1 MSSLVARDKYG
12 ADEYELGEQVSFL
25 HEGSRLRGTVARV
38 YNTRD
43 LYHVEV
49 DGQRYLVE
57 SLVDEMRRETP
68 PHP

>member
-1 MSSLVARDKYG
+1 MDRAEYE

-57 SLVDEMRRETP
+57 PRADEMRRETA